1 MFDLP
6 HVVTG
11 AQRAIE
17 AAGLAGRCETAAGD
31 MFESVPVGADA
42 YVMKSI
48 VHAFGDERGVKILQN
63 VRRAILP
70 DGRLLIV
77 ERVVPTGNEPS
88 ANKLAD
94 LQMLVMS
101 GGRERTPRE
110 FEEFFAAGGFRLAK
124 IHSTAGFFSIMEG
137 VPA

>member
-1 MFDLP
+1 MLVLGGVVFDLP

-48 VHAFGDERGVKILQN
+48 VHAFGAPFCRMVGY
-63 VRRAILP
+63 
-70 DGRLLIV
+70 
-77 ERVVPTGNEPS
+77 
-88 ANKLAD
+88 
-94 LQMLVMS
+94 
-101 GGRERTPRE
+101 
-110 FEEFFAAGGFRLAK
+110 
-124 IHSTAGFFSIMEG
+124 
-137 VPA
+137 